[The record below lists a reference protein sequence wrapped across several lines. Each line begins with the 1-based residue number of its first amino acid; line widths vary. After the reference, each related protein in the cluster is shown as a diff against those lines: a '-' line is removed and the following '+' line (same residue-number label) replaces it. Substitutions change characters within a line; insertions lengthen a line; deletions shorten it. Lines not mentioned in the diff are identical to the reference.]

1 MPYLGQRLM
10 KLGPQILSL
19 GPWFCSVAVN
29 HKYYL
34 YGIAGLLF
42 LAIYCSVALA
52 CVWCLWNEQRILEK
66 IRFRVS
72 AKGGV
77 QQDNVEDFIADR
89 FQQIRDDNRSIRDR
103 VYFVENLRKQYP
115 NPSKDHL
122 HNLRM
127 LGRETLPVRVK
138 TAIEQA
144 VDAGE
149 RSSARSRL
157 HAEMVRYSLQAESR
171 GLLERTSQINLAT
184 CNCANSLRVG
194 GGLVTGLAGNFV
206 SILAAID

>member
-1 MPYLGQRLM
+1 MELPA
-10 KLGPQILSL
+10 
-19 GPWFCSVAVN
+19 CC
-29 HKYYL
+29 
-34 YGIAGLLF
+34 F
-42 LAIYCSVALA
+42 LRFIVALHWRA
-52 CVWCLWNEQRILEK
+52 FGVYGTSNGFWKRSA
-66 IRFRVS
+66 FGVS

-115 NPSKDHL
+115 NPGKDHL

-157 HAEMVRYSLQAESR
+157 HAEMDETLFKQRVEDYWKKRRKLILPPVIARTLYVLVVGSLLVS
-171 GLLERTSQINLAT
+171 LAT
-184 CNCANSLRVG
+184 LFLYWQRSTDRPDCAARIRSRRRSYLPFYAHQRQISVPR
-194 GGLVTGLAGNFV
+194 L
-206 SILAAID
+206 